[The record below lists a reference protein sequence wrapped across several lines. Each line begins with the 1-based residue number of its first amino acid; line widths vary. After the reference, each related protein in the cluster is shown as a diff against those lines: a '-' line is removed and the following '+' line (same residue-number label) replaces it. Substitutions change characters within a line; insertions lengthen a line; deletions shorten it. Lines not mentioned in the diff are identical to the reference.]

1 MSKRVKIMMHGQ
13 LEEGFP
19 RFDHKTSFINYSRNI
34 SLVQLRVLVVAGSG
48 SFGSGLVGLRIK
60 N

>member
-1 MSKRVKIMMHGQ
+1 MESDFSWVETGSR
-13 LEEGFP
+13 
-19 RFDHKTSFINYSRNI
+19 SFINYSRNI
-34 SLVQLRVLVVAGSG
+34 SLVQLGGLAVAGLV